1 MPTLGNM
8 TATKTLLVTD
18 NGPAIVD
25 TAPEHAG
32 EGDTLIHVSHSSVNY
47 KDGMALAGNKGVVRT
62 LPIVPGID
70 AVGTLED
77 GTLVTVNGWGIG
89 ERRNGGYTPELRID
103 AAHITRVP
111 DTFDAWTAAAIGTA
125 GYTAAMSVAA
135 YERFTN
141 SRPDHEAGAVRGPVA
156 VTGATGGVGSI
167 AIQLLAARGHE
178 VAAITGRVEEHGD
191 YLRELGAID
200 VIDREELANKGKPL
214 QKARFGGAIDTV
226 GSTPL
231 ANLLAQVQWGGTVTA
246 CGLAAGPDLDTT
258 VIPFILRGVNLAG
271 INSVDAPAAFRDEA
285 WAILAESLDVNK
297 LRSYTD
303 TVDLEGAIQAGA
315 DLLAG
320 NARHGRTVVEL

>member
-111 DTFDAWTAAAIGTA
+111 APFDAWTAAAIGTA
-125 GYTAAMSVAA
+125 ALVAVMGVGAAIAVSQGATAAEAELEGFRTAFRTAA
-135 YERFTN
+135 VLSIGTLIL
-141 SRPDHEAGAVRGPVA
+141 
-156 VTGATGGVGSI
+156 GATLRATKAEDGDED
-167 AIQLLAARGHE
+167 AEE
-178 VAAITGRVEEHGD
+178 VVIEE
-191 YLRELGAID
+191 
-200 VIDREELANKGKPL
+200 
-214 QKARFGGAIDTV
+214 
-226 GSTPL
+226 
-231 ANLLAQVQWGGTVTA
+231 
-246 CGLAAGPDLDTT
+246 
-258 VIPFILRGVNLAG
+258 
-271 INSVDAPAAFRDEA
+271 APEK
-285 WAILAESLDVNK
+285 EPS
-297 LRSYTD
+297 
-303 TVDLEGAIQAGA
+303 
-315 DLLAG
+315 
-320 NARHGRTVVEL
+320 